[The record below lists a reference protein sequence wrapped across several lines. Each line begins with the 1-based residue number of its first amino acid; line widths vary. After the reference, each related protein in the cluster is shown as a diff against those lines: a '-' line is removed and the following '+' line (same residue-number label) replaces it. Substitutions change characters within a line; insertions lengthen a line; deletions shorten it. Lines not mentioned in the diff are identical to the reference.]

1 MMIPVYLEDIIRSPL
16 IGEAARLMRHV
27 SNEFSAEM
35 CVHMGDEIRDMFDC
49 SRVAARVVTWS
60 YSSGH
65 LKVVHEEPTSTLTT

>member
-1 MMIPVYLEDIIRSPL
+1 
-16 IGEAARLMRHV
+16 MRHV

-35 CVHMGDEIRDMFDC
+35 CVHMGDEIRDMFDY

-60 YSSGH
+60 YSIGH